1 MVTGRNAR
9 SQTGVILPP
18 AWRALYNGPFSHFE
32 ESLAMQDCSTD
43 RERGRVR
50 VGAVTYLN
58 AKPLIAALAEVDSD
72 LDIVIDY
79 PSRLA
84 DALVAGRLDVAMIPS
99 IEYAR
104 NPGFSIISDACIA
117 CDGPVRSVM
126 LYGRVPVE
134 DVHSL
139 ALDEGSR
146 TSAALARILLK
157 ERFGVTPNVQPLPIG
172 ATLNDTSADAVLLI
186 GDRGMTPVSG
196 TFEFVWDLGE
206 EWSRWTGLPFVFS
219 VWVARPGVDL
229 RGVAKTLTKA
239 RDLGLTRF
247 EEIAKRESPIIGIP
261 EADCLSYL
269 RDHLEFRLGR
279 RQQQGLERYF
289 ALAGSMGLAPA
300 EAKLR
305 FCED

>member
-1 MVTGRNAR
+1 
-9 SQTGVILPP
+9 
-18 AWRALYNGPFSHFE
+18 
-32 ESLAMQDCSTD
+32 MQDCSANK
-43 RERGRVR
+43 ERGRVR

-58 AKPLIAALAEVDSD
+58 AKPLIAALAEVDPQ

-84 DALVAGRLDVAMIPS
+84 DALVASQLDVAMIPS

-134 DVHSL
+134 DIHSL

-146 TSAALARILLK
+146 TSAALARILLR

-172 ATLNDTSADAVLLI
+172 ATLNDTPADAVLLI
-186 GDRGMTPVSG
+186 GDRGMTPVCG
-196 TFEFVWDLGE
+196 TFEFVWDMGE

-229 RGVAKTLTKA
+229 HRIAKTLAKA
-239 RDLGLTRF
+239 RDLGLTRL
-247 EEIAKRESPIIGIP
+247 EEIAKRESPVIGIP

-279 RQQQGLERYF
+279 RQQQGLERFF
-289 ALAGSMGLAPA
+289 ALAGNMGLAPA
-300 EAKLR
+300 DVKLQ
-305 FCED
+305 FYEN